1 MEKFTRL
8 TLRFIL
14 AWLATFTLA
23 SIAHSQM
30 VLSGLEQQGIVIPP
44 AERLQM
50 TLSDWWGLLP
60 GYGAV
65 IFAGMLIAL
74 SVGGWISR
82 KIGALSGLLY
92 PLSGALAMYIMLIA
106 MQPVM
111 DISLIAGARSDT
123 GLILQ
128 ALAGLIGGWVF
139 YALREKP
146 KLHFD

>member
-1 MEKFTRL
+1 MEKFARL

-14 AWLATFTLA
+14 AWLTTFTFA

-44 AERLQM
+44 FERLQM

-65 IFAGMLIAL
+65 IAVGMLIAL
-74 SVGGWISR
+74 CFGGWVC
-82 KIGALSGLLY
+82 KKTGTPGGLLY
-92 PLSGALAMYIMLIA
+92 PVAGALAMLSIVMA
-106 MQPVM
+106 MQPIM
-111 DISLIAGARSDT
+111 DITLIAGARSNT
-123 GLILQ
+123 GLALQ
-128 ALAGLIGGWVF
+128 ALSGLIGGWAF
-139 YALREKP
+139 YALRKKP